1 MSRRPRRWCA
11 VRRAARPRRA
21 ARGLVFAWTLS
32 ALAPAGVGAAL
43 NPDAP
48 EPWYPDAWDLW
59 RALYRGDGEGAA
71 MAPLEFGFW
80 FARFRDRAQP
90 DRTVVYVFVDSMRA
104 AGALFDEAGRVATRS
119 VADPG
124 GPLVLQ
130 SRSGAYLLGVDVEAA
145 DRPFW
150 VYAEVYGPAPGEAGR
165 AAAPSPGGVI
175 EESLRIEVVGP

>member
-1 MSRRPRRWCA
+1 M
-11 VRRAARPRRA
+11 
-21 ARGLVFAWTLS
+21 
-32 ALAPAGVGAAL
+32 GAAL
-43 NPDAP
+43 DPDAP

-59 RALYRGDGEGAA
+59 RALYRGDGERAAMARLFAAHASDPEVASPVGEVLFLPAGGAGAA
-71 MAPLEFGFW
+71 DVARAMSTDRSGLAAPLEFGFW

-130 SRSGAYLLGVDVEAA
+130 SRSGAYLQGVDVEAA

-150 VYAEVYGPAPGEAGR
+150 VYAEVYGPVPGEAGR
-165 AAAPSPGGVI
+165 ARRRLRSAA
-175 EESLRIEVVGP
+175 